1 MRPTRLCA
9 SGMLECGNSM
19 RTRGTETGPV
29 TATQPPAPP
38 GGAAQR
44 AAPSDTDGRLTSAL
58 EPLADSLFRALWA
71 ASVISYIGT
80 WMQNVGGAWLM
91 TELTPS
97 PVLIALMQTAT
108 SLPIFLAGL
117 PAGAL
122 ADLVDRRRL
131 LLLAQGWMLIVAG
144 LLGGLTL
151 LHLMNAWLLLGFT
164 F

>member
-1 MRPTRLCA
+1 MRPTLLGA
-9 SGMLECGNSM
+9 SGLLECRQSM
-19 RTRGTETGPV
+19 TTRGTQTGPV
-29 TATQPPAPP
+29 TTTQAPAPP
-38 GGAAQR
+38 AGAAQPG
-44 AAPSDTDGRLTSAL
+44 APSDADGRSRSAL

-131 LLLAQGWMLIVAG
+131 LLLAQRMHRSFHIG
-144 LLGGLTL
+144 
-151 LHLMNAWLLLGFT
+151 
-164 F
+164 